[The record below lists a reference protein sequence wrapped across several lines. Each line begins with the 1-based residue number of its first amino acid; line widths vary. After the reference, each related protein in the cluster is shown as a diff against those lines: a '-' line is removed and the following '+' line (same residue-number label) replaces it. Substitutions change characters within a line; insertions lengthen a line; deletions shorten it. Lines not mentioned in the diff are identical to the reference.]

1 MRVLESSSLN
11 SKLAALDNPSFDRL
25 QATLEQTPPPN
36 GPQKDNAS
44 GFTLGVGADSQDN
57 FHTEMNKHSKRNKR
71 QGTAVTTRENIDTD
85 VYEQVQ
91 KKPKGD
97 NLKTAKAQSVEAVS
111 GTPVTGIFNFF
122 LYSVFRLITWKK
134 KYTLH

>member
-1 MRVLESSSLN
+1 MRVFESSSLN
-11 SKLAALDNPSFDRL
+11 PKLAALDNPSFDRL

-44 GFTLGVGADSQDN
+44 GFTLGVGAESQDN

-97 NLKTAKAQSVEAVS
+97 NLKAAKAQPMEDVS
-111 GTPVTGIFNFF
+111 RTPVAGLFDLF
-122 LYSVFRLITWKK
+122 L
-134 KYTLH
+134 

>member
-1 MRVLESSSLN
+1 
-11 SKLAALDNPSFDRL
+11 
-25 QATLEQTPPPN
+25 
-36 GPQKDNAS
+36 
-44 GFTLGVGADSQDN
+44 
-57 FHTEMNKHSKRNKR
+57 MNKHSKGNKR

-111 GTPVTGIFNFF
+111 GTPVAGIFNFF

>member
-1 MRVLESSSLN
+1 MRVFESSSLN

-44 GFTLGVGADSQDN
+44 GSTLGVGADSQDN

-97 NLKTAKAQSVEAVS
+97 NLKAAKAQPMEDVS
-111 GTPVTGIFNFF
+111 RTPVAGLFDLF
-122 LYSVFRLITWKK
+122 L
-134 KYTLH
+134 